1 MPQTNLGSYGKLRD
15 ECLNQEIF
23 YSLKEAQ
30 VVIGQWRKHYNTVR
44 PHSSIGY
51 RPPAPQ
57 TMNRFLTPLDQAAQ
71 MQKSL
76 HHTRIKNSSGRV
88 NRVNLAMPVSLLFC
102 SR

>member
-1 MPQTNLGSYGKLRD
+1 MDARDKILPALRSGGR
-15 ECLNQEIF
+15 
-23 YSLKEAQ
+23 Y
-30 VVIGQWRKHYNTVR
+30 VVELYNTVR
-44 PHSSIGY
+44 PQSSIGY

-102 SR
+102 TR